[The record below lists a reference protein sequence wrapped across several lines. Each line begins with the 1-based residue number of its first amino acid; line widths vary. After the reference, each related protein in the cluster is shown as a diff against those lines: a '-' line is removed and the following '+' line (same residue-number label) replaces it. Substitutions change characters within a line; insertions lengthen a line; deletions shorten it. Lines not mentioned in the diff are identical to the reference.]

1 MTRLEL
7 LMGIAAIV
15 ILAGG
20 IALPLWGIRRH
31 NRMFP
36 KGFDRTGWNPDGED
50 EARAGS
56 VLTRIT
62 SLSGGGRKN

>member
-31 NRMFP
+31 SRMFP
-36 KGFDRTGWNPDGED
+36 KGFDRTGWNPDDED
-50 EARAGS
+50 KARAGS
-56 VLTRIT
+56 VLMRIT
-62 SLSGGGRKN
+62 SLSGGGRKD